1 MVLFDLSLCQTSS
14 PFLVSR
20 FETVQ
25 IRCNSIRFFS
35 KVSIEDSYGRLDI
48 NSSVLSFVWFKV
60 EADVEVDKSSARV
73 WPFGTRCL
81 KFSAWLI

>member
-48 NSSVLSFVWFKV
+48 NSSALSFFGSRLRLMLRLMKV
-60 EADVEVDKSSARV
+60 MLG
-73 WPFGTRCL
+73 FGV
-81 KFSAWLI
+81 SGHAA